1 MLEELVKGSWLM
13 IPLLVCSVL
22 ATAVLIDRALA
33 FWANR
38 KIDTRSLRAN
48 VLSLLAGDQVSD
60 AAVLCANTPGPV
72 SAVLLSGL
80 QSLAKH
86 RHLPDRKAVTE
97 VMEKSMDDFAEHAM
111 SAVEKRLG
119 VLSTIGNA
127 APLLGMTGTVTGM
140 IASFAE
146 LRQGTDSAGVAM
158 GISEAL
164 ITTAA
169 GLIIA
174 LYAVIPYH
182 IFTGLARKV
191 DLEISEAT
199 TEVVDFVAARI
210 SAAVPADTEPQ
221 ADGP

>member
-1 MLEELVKGSWLM
+1 MLELLVQGRWFM

-22 ATAVLIDRALA
+22 ATAVLIDRLLA

-38 KIDTRSLRAN
+38 RIDTRSLRAN
-48 VLSLLAGDQVSD
+48 VLTLLEGDRLAD
-60 AAVLCANTPGPV
+60 AAALCANTPGPV
-72 SAVLLSGL
+72 SAVLLRGL
-80 QSLAKH
+80 QSYAKH
-86 RHLPDRKAVTE
+86 KELGATSE
-97 VMEKSMDDFAEHAM
+97 SITNIMEKSMEDFSLHAM

-146 LRQGTDSAGVAM
+146 LQHGTDSAGVAL

-164 ITTAA
+164 ITTAT

-182 IFTGLARKV
+182 IFSAWSDKI
-191 DLEISEAT
+191 DLEIEEAT
-199 TEVVDFVAARI
+199 SEMLDFVATRVEV
-210 SAAVPADTEPQ
+210 SR
-221 ADGP
+221 

>member
-1 MLEELVKGSWLM
+1 MLELLVQGRWFM

-22 ATAVLIDRALA
+22 ATAVLIDRTLA

-48 VLSLLAGDQVSD
+48 VLKLLEEDRLAD

-72 SAVLLSGL
+72 SAVLLKGL
-80 QSLAKH
+80 QSYAKH
-86 RHLPDRKAVTE
+86 KPLGATSE
-97 VMEKSMDDFAEHAM
+97 AITNIMEKAMDDFALHAM
-111 SAVEKRLG
+111 SAVEKRLSI
-119 VLSTIGNA
+119 LSTIGNA
-127 APLLGMTGTVTGM
+127 APLLGMSGTVTGM
-140 IASFAE
+140 ISSFAE
-146 LRQGTDSAGVAM
+146 LQHGTDSAGVAL

-182 IFTGLARKV
+182 VFTSSAGTI
-191 DLEISEAT
+191 DLEIEEAT
-199 TEVVDFVAARI
+199 SELLDFVATR
-210 SAAVPADTEPQ
+210 VEV
-221 ADGP
+221 GR